1 MNDFGQRGT
10 LRKEREPEPVH
21 WGYKALGMA
30 LAMLLLSWVGAW
42 IAQGLAP

>member
-21 WGYKALGMA
+21 WAWSLAGMA
-30 LAMLLLSWVGAW
+30 LAMLLISWVGAW
-42 IAQGLAP
+42 IAEGLSI